1 MKALLTSGG
10 VTNDSIRAAPVA
22 LLGKPIAEAN
32 AVDDAT
38 AIQGVDAAVEVISGG
53 NWRLLRP

>member
-10 VTNDSIRAAPVA
+10 VANDSIRDALVA
-22 LLGKPIAEAN
+22 LRGKAIAEAN

-38 AIQGVDAAVEVISGG
+38 AIQGVDGAVEVISEG